1 MPAALFLGTPFP
13 CHILCLHL
21 QEVFFWP
28 PLSGLDLVSCTS
40 YILTFIILIVIVLL
54 LETIHHKNAIS
65 MRSNIMS
72 TAGAQQMFLNWIR
85 IHMKQYSLV
94 VKHEFGSQIWV
105 CLYHLLVQVWFL
117 IWKMRFKI
125 VLIPWFCLCVCTCI
139 LNDYIYK
146 MLGPAHSNHTVNIS
160 STIILHISLILVASK
175 WN

>member
-1 MPAALFLGTPFP
+1 M
-13 CHILCLHL
+13 LHRPHH
-21 QEVFFWP
+21 F
-28 PLSGLDLVSCTS
+28 PLSALPASLINAPAWPLRVLEFLTPDTYDLI
-40 YILTFIILIVIVLL
+40 YFL
-54 LETIHHKNAIS
+54 
-65 MRSNIMS
+65 SNPWHIG
-72 TAGAQQMFLNWIR
+72 GAQQMFLNWIR